1 MIPESNFT
9 PPSVLCPHPERYHSH
24 DEDATEDEVTQL
36 VAAMVRSLRPDFVL
50 ETGTYQGHTTFA
62 IADALIDNDVDIVTI
77 ELDYERWLAAYD
89 AFLGDPNVTVVHG
102 RSLDYVPPKPIDFA
116 WFDSAIDIR
125 ADEFRYFHSYMHSR
139 TVVGFHDTAPHHPV
153 RAQLDRLWM
162 SGLMT
167 IPLYLDTPRGC
178 AFARPLFP

>member
-1 MIPESNFT
+1 MRESSFT
-9 PPSVLCPHPERYHSH
+9 PPNDHCPHPDRYHSH
-24 DEDATEDEVTQL
+24 DEDATEIEVTQL

-62 IADALIDNDVDIVTI
+62 IANALIDNDVDIVTI
-77 ELDYERWLAAYD
+77 ELEYERWLAAYD

-125 ADEFRYFHSYMHSR
+125 AAEFCYFRNWMTPR

-153 RAQLDRLWM
+153 RKQIERLAAM
-162 SGLMT
+162 GIMT
-167 IPLYLDTPRGC
+167 PPLHLNTPRGVS
-178 AFARPLFP
+178 FAKPIL